1 MPFSV
6 SLNTNTFLLKI
17 YQSNVKGYSPMI
29 SLQLL
34 KLSVLKIAIRAFRR
48 VTIFKS
54 DFKF

>member
-17 YQSNVKGYSPMI
+17 YHSNVKGYSPMI